1 MLEMMRTGG
10 ILMWIIAALSVAA
23 FAVAVERLLFFRRA
37 SAAPEPLEDAFRTH
51 LARGD
56 MEGAKKLVHSS
67 DSSLHRLFQAA
78 VDHWTA
84 ERENMKLVV
93 EQQIRREIFRWEK
106 NMSLLE
112 VIGRTTPLLGLLGT
126 VLGMVEMFSSL
137 RTGGQITA
145 AAVTGG
151 IWKALFT
158 TVAGLSVAIPVLFA
172 SSLLFRR
179 IDSEEECLNRGADFL
194 LRERFLSPGRKGEN
208 PSA

>member
-23 FAVAVERLLFFRRA
+23 FAVAAERLLFFRRA
-37 SAAPEPLEDAFRTH
+37 SAAPEPLEDAFRAH
-51 LARGD
+51 LAQGD
-56 MEGAKKLVHSS
+56 VQGMRNLVYGS

-78 VDHWTA
+78 VEHWSA
-84 ERENMKLVV
+84 GREDMKLLV

-126 VLGMVEMFSSL
+126 VLGMVEMFASL

-145 AAVTGG
+145 ATVTGG

-158 TVAGLSVAIPVLFA
+158 TVAGLSVAIPVLFT
-172 SSLLFRR
+172 SSLMFRR

-194 LRERFLSPGRKGEN
+194 LRECFLSPGRKGEN
-208 PSA
+208 PPS

>member
-10 ILMWIIAALSVAA
+10 VLMWIIAALSVAA
-23 FAVAVERLLFFRRA
+23 FAVAAERLLFFRRA
-37 SAAPEPLEDAFRTH
+37 SADPRPLEEAFRAH

-56 MEGAKKLVHSS
+56 LQGVRNLVFSS
-67 DSSLHRLFQAA
+67 DSSLHRLFQAG
-78 VDHWTA
+78 VEHWSA
-84 ERENMKLVV
+84 GREDMKLVV
-93 EQQIRREIFRWEK
+93 EQQIRRELFRWEK

-126 VLGMVEMFSSL
+126 VLGMVEMFASL

-179 IDSEEECLNRGADFL
+179 IDSEEECLNRGGDFL
-194 LRERFLSPGRKGEN
+194 LRERFLSSSPKEDV
-208 PSA
+208 PLP

>member
-10 ILMWIIAALSVAA
+10 VLMWIIAALSVAA
-23 FAVAVERLLFFRRA
+23 FAVAVERLLFFHRA
-37 SAAPEPLEDAFRTH
+37 STDPEPLEDAFRAH
-51 LARGD
+51 IAKGD
-56 MEGAKKLVHSS
+56 FQGVRNLVYSS

-84 ERENMKLVV
+84 EREDMKLVV

-172 SSLLFRR
+172 SSLLLRR
-179 IDSEEECLNRGADFL
+179 IDSEEECLNRGGDFL
-194 LRERFLSPGRKGEN
+194 LRERFLSSC
-208 PSA
+208 SAEDPPL

>member
-10 ILMWIIAALSVAA
+10 VLMWIIAALSVAA
-23 FAVAVERLLFFRRA
+23 FAVAAERLLFFRRA
-37 SAAPEPLEDAFRTH
+37 STDPGPLEDAFRAH
-51 LARGD
+51 LEQGD
-56 MEGAKKLVHSS
+56 VQGMRNLVYSS

-78 VDHWTA
+78 VEHWAA
-84 ERENMKLVV
+84 EREDMRLVV
-93 EQQIRREIFRWEK
+93 EQQIRRELFRWEK

-126 VLGMVEMFSSL
+126 VLGMVEMFASL

-158 TVAGLSVAIPVLFA
+158 TVAGLSVAIPVLFV

-194 LRERFLSPGRKGEN
+194 LRERFLSPGRKREN
-208 PSA
+208 PSS